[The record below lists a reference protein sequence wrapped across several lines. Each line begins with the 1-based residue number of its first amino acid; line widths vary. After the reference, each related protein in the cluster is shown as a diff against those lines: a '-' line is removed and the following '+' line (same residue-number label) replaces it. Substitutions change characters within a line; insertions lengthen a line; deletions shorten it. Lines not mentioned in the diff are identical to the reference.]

1 MSNPIAIF
9 IHTANVD
16 GALQRLLQFASLL
29 EKTHLL
35 HIANKIFI
43 SYVGA
48 ETSVFHTIHPSFT
61 IVHASR
67 HLEAYELP
75 TQNLIW
81 NYAKD
86 HSNSQ
91 ILYLHTK
98 GVGKEKNECIEDW
111 INYMLYFCVE
121 RWEEATHMLKDHD
134 TTGVDLLQEPTM
146 HYSGNFW
153 WAKASYIQSL
163 PQPYEFANLE
173 KYPNPL
179 NSLRHNQ
186 EFWICYSKK
195 AHACMWQ
202 SNINCY
208 ERHLHRYHRNLY
220 DLKKD
225 AIKEQMSKKVCIFF
239 LTGDQ
244 RFEVFPVIIEQLSQ
258 IKNINNIQL
267 LLLTNVNDS
276 IDKYKNIL
284 DKTQISYGIESFS
297 LDDNYMKKVNF
308 ALDYANRNNIPY
320 LMKHDNDIICPTY
333 LYDFLFDNTETL
345 EDEKNLLLTPTL
357 TSGIPTVEQFLY
369 DFCSNEEQQE
379 MHSLFLQY
387 RFEQTWGVDYS
398 HLNKHTI
405 NESAWKAHEFFQSVK
420 QGPYF
425 YKGVHPI
432 RLYDKAIYRLN
443 ELVLKKKD
451 NILKRG
457 DASFVYDSV
466 SPYFC
471 NSIFLI
477 KTDTYTT
484 IVKSKHLYVDPY
496 DEVPLNRYR
505 DINQMN
511 VVYTQNAAAI
521 HIIYNSIPKH
531 DLHEKEFM
539 RKISATVDKE
549 LLFEDTLKKYEAVDT
564 KKGTDKNT
572 SHSYGSVYSGLFKDL
587 KDKPLTLL
595 EIGFDCG
602 ASLLAYADYFKHAS
616 IHGLDIEDHRLQ
628 EVKEHPRIRTHIGDA
643 LKDKNIFEKQYDL
656 IIEDASHEVEH
667 QIQHFFDFAP
677 SVKPG
682 GLYIIEDVNQVHF
695 QKLVSSIENH
705 AVSLGFSLD
714 FKDLRSIKQRFDDIL
729 IVLKRVL

>member
-9 IHTANVD
+9 IHTANVE
-16 GALQRLLQFASLL
+16 GAFQRLLQFASLL
-29 EKTHLL
+29 EKTNLL
-35 HIANKIFI
+35 HIANKIFL
-43 SYVGA
+43 SYVGP
-48 ETSVFHTIHPSFT
+48 ETSLFHTIHPSFT
-61 IVHASR
+61 VVHASM
-67 HLEAYELP
+67 HLDEYELP
-75 TQNLIW
+75 TQNLLW
-81 NYAKD
+81 NYAKENL
-86 HSNSQ
+86 NSQ

-111 INYMLYFCVE
+111 IDYMLYFCVE
-121 RWEEATHMLKDHD
+121 KWKEARALLKNHD
-134 TTGVDLLQEPTM
+134 TTGVDLLQEPVK

-153 WAKASYIQSL
+153 WANASYIQSL
-163 PQPYEFANLE
+163 PQPYEFANLQ

-186 EFWICYSKK
+186 EFWICFLKHS
-195 AHACMWQ
+195 HACMWQ

-208 ERHLHRYHRNLY
+208 ERHVHRYHRNLY

-225 AIKEQMSKKVCIFF
+225 AVEEQMSKKVCIFF
-239 LTGDQ
+239 LTSEQ

-258 IKNINNIQL
+258 IKNISDVQL
-267 LLLTNVNDS
+267 LVLTNTNDS
-276 IDKYKNIL
+276 IDKYKDIL
-284 DKTQISYGIESFS
+284 VKTHISYDIESIP
-297 LDDNYMKKVNF
+297 LDDNYMRKVKF
-308 ALDYANRNNIPY
+308 ALDFAKRKNIPY

-333 LYDFLFDNTETL
+333 LYDFLIENTGIL
-345 EDEKNLLLTPTL
+345 QNEKNLLLTPTL

-369 DFCSNEEQQE
+369 DFCSPQEIQE

-387 RFEQTWGVDYS
+387 RFGQTWGVDYS
-398 HLNKHTI
+398 HLNKHTV
-405 NESAWKAHEFFQSVK
+405 NESTWKAHEFFQSVK
-420 QGPYF
+420 EASYF

-443 ELVLKKKD
+443 EIILTKKEAILQTRNATLIFD
-451 NILKRG
+451 N
-457 DASFVYDSV
+457 V

-477 KTDTYTT
+477 KTDTYNT
-484 IVKSKHLYVDPY
+484 IVNSKNLYVDPF
-496 DEVPLNRYR
+496 DEVPVNRFR

-521 HIIYNSIPKH
+521 HIIYNSIPNN
-531 DLHEKEFM
+531 DLYEKNFM
-539 RKISATVDKE
+539 HKMFGVTDMNS
-549 LLFEDTLKKYEAVDT
+549 FEETLKKYEAVDT

-572 SHSYGSVYSGLFKDL
+572 SHSYGSVYSALFKDL
-587 KDKPLTLL
+587 KEKPINLL

-602 ASLLAYADYFKHAS
+602 ASLLAYADYFKYGS

-643 LKDKNIFEKQYDL
+643 LKDKNIYKLQYDL
-656 IIEDASHEVEH
+656 IIEDASHEVHH

-677 SVKPG
+677 YVKPG

-695 QKLVSSIENH
+695 QTLVNSIGNH
-705 AVSLGFSLD
+705 AASLGFSLD
-714 FKDLRSIKQRFDDIL
+714 FKDLRNIKQRFDDIL